1 MHAPPR
7 ILIVD
12 DIPANVEIAQMR
24 LEAHGYE
31 IVTAIDGEE
40 GLEKAARLE
49 PDLILLDVMMPKLDG
64 IEVVKRLKQ
73 DVSLRTIPV
82 IMLTAKADIKDVV
95 AGLDAG
101 ADEYLTKPLDQTAL
115 VARVRSMLRTKSLLD
130 TISDQ
135 AETLRAQALE
145 LAAWN
150 QTLEARVTTQMQELE
165 RLGRLQRF
173 LAPQVAAL
181 VAADGG
187 SDLLLQ
193 SHRREITV
201 VFCDLRGFTAFTD
214 TSEPEDVMAVLREYH
229 QTVGEL
235 VHAHEGALERFAGD
249 GIMIIFN
256 DPVPCPDHPQRAV
269 RMALAM
275 RTKVEELTIAWR
287 RRGHEIGFGVGIA
300 IGYATLGQIGFDRR
314 HEYAAI
320 GSVTN
325 LAARLCEQARSGQ
338 IVVSRALM
346 GRIEAQVEAVELG
359 QLSLK
364 GFNRAITAYDIR
376 AWHETGE
383 VPRNDDHE
391 QPFSQ
396 VDRDA

>member
-1 MHAPPR
+1 MRAPPR

-31 IVTAIDGEE
+31 IVTATDGEE
-40 GLEKAARLE
+40 GLDKAVRLQ

-130 TISDQ
+130 TIGDQ

-150 QTLEARVTTQMQELE
+150 QTLEERVTTQMQELE

-181 VAADGG
+181 VAADG

-275 RTKVEELTIAWR
+275 HAKVERLTVAWR
-287 RRGHEIGFGVGIA
+287 GRGHEIGFGIGIA

-325 LAARLCEQARSGQ
+325 LAARLCEQARPGQ

-346 GRIEAQVEAVELG
+346 GRVEAQVEADELG

-364 GFNRAITAYDIR
+364 GFNRPMMAYDIR
-376 AWHETGE
+376 AWRETGAL
-383 VPRNDDHE
+383 PRNDDHE
-391 QPFSQ
+391 IPLSQ